1 MSADVPV
8 VPLSFLM
15 DEYYRDDDDIYVEG
29 RFIFSV
35 SENSDYGT
43 LVHID
48 YAKDLDEGG
57 MRAEELLKKLVLEY
71 PDCCV
76 GARI

>member
-1 MSADVPV
+1 MMMTYMLKGDS
-8 VPLSFLM
+8 SFPSLRTAIM
-15 DEYYRDDDDIYVEG
+15 
-29 RFIFSV
+29 
-35 SENSDYGT
+35 GT

-48 YAKDLDEGG
+48 YAKGLGTRGG